1 MPSLWGFNVSFCFV
15 LQVTSSSD
23 GIPVKR
29 ELPLL
34 RQRSVAS
41 AGQLMPFF
49 ETLSC
54 AFKAQHALPTDA
66 RAPPAFEFP
75 ATDGPGILKQL
86 EECVECDF
94 LEHPDC

>member
-1 MPSLWGFNVSFCFV
+1 M
-15 LQVTSSSD
+15 SSSD

-54 AFKAQHALPTDA
+54 AFKVQHALPTDA